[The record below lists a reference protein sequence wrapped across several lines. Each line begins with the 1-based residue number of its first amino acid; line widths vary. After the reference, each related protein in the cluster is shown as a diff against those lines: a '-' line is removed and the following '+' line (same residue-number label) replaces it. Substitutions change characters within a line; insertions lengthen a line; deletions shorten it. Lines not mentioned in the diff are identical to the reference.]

1 MNTLLPAFA
10 GLYKNEINDAMDRL
24 KMVADPSS
32 ELADRRFRDASML
45 VRNDRLRL
53 VDTDER
59 DGTVRFTTRDFPFA
73 GIMLNLPTQRAACSL
88 HGDRGCEHTVAAWFT
103 AYQHIGS
110 LSEWLRDWRRSG
122 VNRFRR
128 SRVVEQTPQAWREA
142 LDHLT
147 ARFRTF
153 GESVPFHIISEE
165 LGLFNQQLRSV
176 EPIEQEWKPLF
187 RLYASLYALHSVTL
201 EFSVRGFSIGYDRWQ
216 YARMLDGLLEGI
228 RDSISRQSAS
238 RRLFAADPFY
248 QDLEELVRSFVLG
261 AGHGREMWISV
272 YRDVWQTLF
281 TGVDARERELE
292 ALGRMQ
298 PESPASPLPLMKAW
312 LAVLLGKPASGLS
325 VPADPDAA
333 PLFPAWIELA
343 EFVAAQG
350 ADEDA
355 REILLAAAPLI
366 TPYMEAVSFMEQRK
380 AAATLA
386 DLCRDTGMR
395 EDVTADI
402 LLSCGAAAE
411 TEYAEF
417 LLDRHRYRE
426 WAAWHHLNRSG
437 FDRVEM
443 TGLKT
448 LIEEAPM
455 EAIYLCHT
463 HVTEQIALRNRMN
476 YKEAVR
482 VLKKM
487 KRAAKK
493 AGRADWWNE
502 YLAVLRKKHSRL
514 RA

>member
-1 MNTLLPAFA
+1 
-10 GLYKNEINDAMDRL
+10 
-24 KMVADPSS
+24 
-32 ELADRRFRDASML
+32 
-45 VRNDRLRL
+45 
-53 VDTDER
+53 
-59 DGTVRFTTRDFPFA
+59 
-73 GIMLNLPTQRAACSL
+73 
-88 HGDRGCEHTVAAWFT
+88 
-103 AYQHIGS
+103 
-110 LSEWLRDWRRSG
+110 
-122 VNRFRR
+122 
-128 SRVVEQTPQAWREA
+128 
-142 LDHLT
+142 
-147 ARFRTF
+147 
-153 GESVPFHIISEE
+153 
-165 LGLFNQQLRSV
+165 
-176 EPIEQEWKPLF
+176 
-187 RLYASLYALHSVTL
+187 
-201 EFSVRGFSIGYDRWQ
+201 
-216 YARMLDGLLEGI
+216 
-228 RDSISRQSAS
+228 
-238 RRLFAADPFY
+238 
-248 QDLEELVRSFVLG
+248 
-261 AGHGREMWISV
+261 
-272 YRDVWQTLF
+272 
-281 TGVDARERELE
+281 
-292 ALGRMQ
+292 
-298 PESPASPLPLMKAW
+298 MKAW

-514 RA
+514 RALMEEMERGKLTL